1 MFNTEIISVLISE
14 FLNVIIIILFIL
26 VGGVLPLFE
35 RKFLSLTQRRIGPK
49 YVGYK
54 GRLQFIADSMKV
66 LCKEYISLYDVNSF
80 LFFVTPVIFFNV
92 NLIIWLNIIWV
103 GNVTLIDIEYTLVYF
118 LIISSLSHM
127 FMFVAGIVSKNTYTI
142 IASSRIANL
151 TFLSEL
157 SIIIFVTTIVILN
170 NCFSIVL
177 FGINYKSVMLFIPVI
192 GPIFLIFL
200 LDNGKTPFDLVE
212 AETEIIMGYHVEYSG
227 FLFGL
232 FVLCEYLHV
241 FFFIYIVANLIV

>member
-1 MFNTEIISVLISE
+1 MFNIEVISFLISE
-14 FLNVIIIILFIL
+14 FINIIIIILFIL

-54 GRLQFIADSMKV
+54 GRLQFIADSIKV
-66 LCKEYISLYDVNSF
+66 LCKEYLSLYDVNSF
-80 LFFVTPVIFFNV
+80 LFFLTPVIFFNV
-92 NLIIWLNIIWV
+92 NLIIWLNIVWV
-103 GNVTLIDIEYTLVYF
+103 GNVVLVDIEYTLVYF
-118 LIISSLSHM
+118 LVISSLSHL
-127 FMFVAGIVSKNTYTI
+127 FMFIAGIVSKNTYTI

-157 SIIIFVTTIVILN
+157 SIIILTTIIVLLN
-170 NCFSIVL
+170 NSFSIVM
-177 FGINYKSVMLFIPVI
+177 FGINYKSTLLFLPIL

-241 FFFIYIVANLIV
+241 FFFIYILTNLVF